1 MELWVLIAI
10 GAAFLQN
17 VRSALQKHLKGQLST
32 TGATFSR
39 FIFAAPLIVGVLVT
53 LVFAG
58 GYSMPAP
65 NGRFA
70 GFMMLGGVSQI
81 TATALLV
88 HLFGLRNFAVGTT
101 FSKTETV
108 QAALFGVIVLS
119 DAISPLAVVA
129 LLISLA
135 GVGLISSTNGQRGG
149 IFNRSALIGIAS
161 GTAFAISGISYRG
174 ASLSLGSGDFL
185 IRATFTLACVLLFQT
200 LIMLVW
206 LLWKDAGQIGRV
218 FKSWRVSL
226 WVGVAGGFASLG
238 WFSAMTLQNAAY
250 VKAVGQIELL
260 FSFAVSVL
268 IFRERSSG
276 REVVGIILVS
286 LGILLL
292 LLWK

>member
-10 GAAFLQN
+10 GAAFFQN
-17 VRSALQKHLKGQLST
+17 VRSSLQKYLKGQLTT

-39 FIFAAPLIVGVLVT
+39 FIFAAPLIVGVLAA
-53 LVFAG
+53 LVLVG
-58 GYSMPAP
+58 GYALPAP
-65 NGRFA
+65 NARFA

-101 FSKTETV
+101 FSKTETI

-119 DAISPLAVVA
+119 DAITPMAVVA
-129 LLISLA
+129 LLVSLV
-135 GVGLISSTNGQRGG
+135 GVAMISSINGLRGG
-149 IFNRSALIGIAS
+149 IFNRGALIGIAS
-161 GTAFAISGISYRG
+161 GTAFAVSGISYRG
-174 ASLSLGSGDFL
+174 ASLSLGGGDFL
-185 IRATFTLACVLLFQT
+185 IRATFTLACVLVFQT
-200 LIMLVW
+200 LIMAAW
-206 LLWKDAGQIGRV
+206 LSWKDSAQIGRV
-218 FKSWRVSL
+218 LKSWRVSV
-226 WVGVAGGFASLG
+226 WVGLAGGLASLG

-250 VKAVGQIELL
+250 VKAVGQVELL
-260 FSFAVSVL
+260 FTFAVSVL

-276 REVVGIILVS
+276 REVGGILLVS